1 MGIVSYTLI
10 RTALTYLQTHKPKN
24 QLNLIKMG
32 LTDMFKRK
40 TPAEL
45 IRENKRMIDRA
56 IREMDRERVKMEQQ
70 EKKVIADIKKTA
82 KTGQMDAVRVMAKD
96 LVRTRQHI
104 KKFMLMRANMQ
115 AVSLKMTTMKSQNTM
130 AQSMKG
136 VTKAMGRMNKSM
148 NLPQIQKIMAEFQ
161 KQSEMMEMK
170 GEMMDDAM
178 DDGTTEEDTEQLV
191 GQILGELGIE
201 IAQAMNNIPETGTT
215 VPQTQVAETQ
225 PTLADDDIE
234 ARLMNLKRND

>member
-1 MGIVSYTLI
+1 MG
-10 RTALTYLQTHKPKN
+10 QTHKPKN
-24 QLNLIKMG
+24 QRNLIEMG

-82 KTGQMDAVRVMAKD
+82 KTGQMDAVKVMAKD
-96 LVRTRQHI
+96 LVRTRQHV
-104 KKFMLMRANMQ
+104 KKFMLMKANLQ
-115 AVSLKMTTMKSQNTM
+115 AVSLKMTTMKSQHTM
-130 AQSMKG
+130 AQAMKG
-136 VTKAMGRMNKSM
+136 VTRAMGRMNKSM
-148 NLPQIQKIMAEFQ
+148 NLPQIQKIMQEFE

-170 GEMMDDAM
+170 GEMMDDAI
-178 DDGTTEEDTEQLV
+178 DDALDEGETEEETEKIV
-191 GQILGELGIE
+191 GQVLGELGIE
-201 IAQAMNNIPETGTT
+201 LAGQLSQIPETGTS
-215 VPQTQVAETQ
+215 VPQVSTQAETQ

-234 ARLMNLKRND
+234 ARLQNLKRND

>member
-1 MGIVSYTLI
+1 
-10 RTALTYLQTHKPKN
+10 
-24 QLNLIKMG
+24 
-32 LTDMFKRK
+32 
-40 TPAEL
+40 
-45 IRENKRMIDRA
+45 MIDRS
-56 IREMDRERVKMEQQ
+56 IRELERERTRLEAQ

-82 KTGQMDAVRVMAKD
+82 KLGQMDAVRVMAKD

-115 AVSLKMTTMKSQNTM
+115 AVSLKMTTMKSQHTM

-148 NLPQIQKIMAEFQ
+148 NMPQIQKIMAEFQ

-178 DDGTTEEDTEQLV
+178 TEEDTDMLV

-201 IAQAMNNIPETGTT
+201 TQNEMNKIPE
-215 VPQTQVAETQ
+215 
-225 PTLADDDIE
+225 
-234 ARLMNLKRND
+234 

>member
-1 MGIVSYTLI
+1 MG
-10 RTALTYLQTHKPKN
+10 QTHKPKN
-24 QLNLIKMG
+24 QLNTIKMG

-161 KQSEMMEMK
+161 KQSEMMEDAI
-170 GEMMDDAM
+170 DDAM

>member
-1 MGIVSYTLI
+1 M
-10 RTALTYLQTHKPKN
+10 
-24 QLNLIKMG
+24 
-32 LTDMFKRK
+32 
-40 TPAEL
+40 

-82 KTGQMDAVRVMAKD
+82 KTGQMDAVKVMAKD
-96 LVRTRQHI
+96 LVRTRNHI
-104 KKFMLMRANMQ
+104 KKFMLMKANMQ

-170 GEMMDDAM
+170 GEMMDDAIDDAM

>member
-1 MGIVSYTLI
+1 M
-10 RTALTYLQTHKPKN
+10 AQTKKN
-24 QLNLIKMG
+24 QLNLTKMG

-115 AVSLKMTTMKSQNTM
+115 AVSLKMTTMKSQ
-130 AQSMKG
+130 
-136 VTKAMGRMNKSM
+136 
-148 NLPQIQKIMAEFQ
+148 KIMAEFQ

-170 GEMMDDAM
+170 GEMMDDAIDDAM
-178 DDGTTEEDTEQLV
+178 DDGETEEDTDMLV

-201 IAQAMNNIPETGTT
+201 MANELNKIPETGTT
-215 VPQTQVAETQ
+215 VPQTQVPANTEQ
-225 PTLADDDIE
+225 TLGDDDIE